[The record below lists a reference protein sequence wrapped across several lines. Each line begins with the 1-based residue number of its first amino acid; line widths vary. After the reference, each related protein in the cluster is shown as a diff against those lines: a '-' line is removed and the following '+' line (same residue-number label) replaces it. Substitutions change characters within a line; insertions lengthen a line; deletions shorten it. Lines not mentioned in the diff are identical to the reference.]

1 MEEITISY
9 AICTHN
15 EGMYIKNLLNRLCEY
30 KSVNDEI
37 IVVDDYSD
45 DDLTLSILEE
55 FKDKISL
62 YKHSLNGDFAEHKN
76 FLISKCTKGDIFV
89 IDADE
94 MIHVNMLLTIKEI
107 LQLNPSIDLFYVPRI
122 NVVPGI
128 ENRPDLVQKWNWN
141 LDEQHRINFPDY
153 QPRIF
158 KNRKDIKYVNK
169 VHETITGASTHSF
182 LPSNENDYCILH
194 IKTLERQES
203 QNNFYNS
210 L

>member
-30 KSVNDEI
+30 KSDNDEI
-37 IVVDDYSD
+37 VVVDDYSD
-45 DDLTLSILEE
+45 DPLTLSILEE
-55 FKDKISL
+55 FKDKIIL
-62 YKHSLNGDFAEHKN
+62 YKHSLDGDFAKHKN

-94 MIHVNMLLTIKEI
+94 MLHINMLLTIKEI

-122 NVVPGI
+122 NLVPGI

-141 LDEQHRINFPDY
+141 LDEQNRINFPDY

-158 KNRKDIKYVNK
+158 KNKKGIEYVNK
-169 VHETITGASTHSF
+169 VHEIITGVSTHSF
-182 LPSNENDYCILH
+182 LPANENDYCILH
-194 IKTLERQES
+194 IKSLERQVF
-203 QNNFYNS
+203 QNDFYNS